1 MAEDLKLRGLAAGT
15 QIDYIMHA
23 RLFLDW
29 ANRPAET
36 MDEENI
42 RQYLNYLISD
52 KKLCVSTVN
61 TYNAAL
67 RFLFAVTMNRTLNY
81 RQIPRLKQ
89 TRSLPE
95 ILNKNEVAQIFDC
108 ANSLRN
114 KAILMTIY
122 GAGLRISEVCNLK
135 VRDID
140 SESMRIFIRCSKD
153 GKDRYT
159 LLSQINLDILREY
172 WKAYRPNHPEEWLF
186 LTKRGTKFNEKTARD
201 VFDSTVKRTS
211 ITKDITPHTLRHC
224 FATHLLEDGYSL
236 FQIKEMLGHASLS
249 STTVY
254 LHLAN
259 TTAGVIS
266 PADSRNFRY
275 AKTGCARPCSSGSL
289 ISKKFEDFLL

>member
-1 MAEDLKLRGLAAGT
+1 MRTNEQILSRMAEDLKLRGLAAGT
-15 QIDYIMHA
+15 QTDYLMHA

-29 ANRPAET
+29 ANLPAET

-52 KKLCVSTVN
+52 KNLCVATVN

-95 ILNKNEVAQIFDC
+95 ILTKTEVAQIFES

-159 LLSQINLDILREY
+159 LLSQVNLDILREY
-172 WKAYRPNHPEEWLF
+172 WKAYRPNHPE
-186 LTKRGTKFNEKTARD
+186 G
-201 VFDSTVKRTS
+201 
-211 ITKDITPHTLRHC
+211 
-224 FATHLLEDGYSL
+224 
-236 FQIKEMLGHASLS
+236 
-249 STTVY
+249 
-254 LHLAN
+254 
-259 TTAGVIS
+259 
-266 PADSRNFRY
+266 
-275 AKTGCARPCSSGSL
+275 
-289 ISKKFEDFLL
+289 

>member
-15 QIDYIMHA
+15 QNDYLMHA

-95 ILNKNEVAQIFDC
+95 ILSKNEVAKIFEG

-172 WKAYRPNHPEEWLF
+172 WKAYRPNHPEGWLF
-186 LTKRGTKFNEKTARD
+186 LSKRGTKLNDKTARD
-201 VFDSTVKRTS
+201 VFDSTVKRTD
-211 ITKDITPHTLRHC
+211 IIKNITPHTLRHC
-224 FATHLLEDGYSL
+224 FATHLLEAGTDVCR
-236 FQIKEMLGHASLS
+236 IKQLLGHTHIQ
-249 STTVY
+249 STTFY
-254 LHLAN
+254 LHLLNFDASLK
-259 TTAGVIS
+259 S
-266 PADSRNFRY
+266 PLDSM
-275 AKTGCARPCSSGSL
+275 P
-289 ISKKFEDFLL
+289 KKRGRKPKVVSDNA

>member
-1 MAEDLKLRGLAAGT
+1 MRTNDQILSRMAEDLKLRGLAAGT
-15 QIDYIMHA
+15 QNDYIMHA
-23 RLFLDW
+23 RLFLNW
-29 ANRPAET
+29 ADRPAET

-95 ILNKNEVAQIFDC
+95 ILTQNEVAKIFEC
-108 ANSLRN
+108 ANSLRD

-140 SESMRIFIRCSKD
+140 SECMRIFIRCSKD

-159 LLSQINLDILREY
+159 LLSQTNLDILREY
-172 WKAYRPNHPEEWLF
+172 WKAYRPNHPEGWLF
-186 LTKRGTKFNEKTARD
+186 ITRRGTKFNEKTARD
-201 VFDSTVKRTS
+201 VFDLAVKKTK

-224 FATHLLEDGYSL
+224 FATHLLEAGTDVCR
-236 FQIKEMLGHASLS
+236 IKQLLGHTHIQ
-249 STTVY
+249 STTFY
-254 LHLAN
+254 LHLLNFDASLK
-259 TTAGVIS
+259 S
-266 PADSRNFRY
+266 PLDSMPKKRGRKPKAVSAD
-275 AKTGCARPCSSGSL
+275 A
-289 ISKKFEDFLL
+289 